1 MILATGKRFAGGPRK
16 HVHLHAGSMTV
27 SSDVPVECIH
37 ECDVLDVR
45 LPGELG
51 CYVYPSDAVLHVS
64 NENALTFM
72 ARYRKETAT
81 KQRQMVEAEQY
92 NHLTVAKRESNPR
105 REEEEEEDEDGE
117 DGEEE
122 DNDEDEDGDDE
133 DGDDEEEDDDAQPPL
148 EEGEQWSDD
157 EGPPISA

>member
-1 MILATGKRFAGGPRK
+1 MMLATGKRFAGGPRK
-16 HVHLHAGSMTV
+16 HVHLQAGGMTV

-72 ARYRKETAT
+72 VRYRKETTT

-92 NHLTVAKRESNPR
+92 NHLTVAKRESQAR
-105 REEEEEEDEDGE
+105 GEEEEEEEEDGEDGE
-117 DGEEE
+117 DEDEEDE
-122 DNDEDEDGDDE
+122 DNDDEDH
-133 DGDDEEEDDDAQPPL
+133 EEEEEEAQPPL

-157 EGPPISA
+157 EAPPISA